1 MTILTIWIKNAW
13 ELKRP
18 QTVKLHDECY
28 FVGQFHKDVTF
39 QCITSHLSSKKP
51 QNILQ
56 ATFSGSLFKK
66 WIGQLQNTWLH
77 LPVYCTIHGSQERN
91 LRHQINA
98 VKWLATTNDSNVH
111 IWSDI
116 ESIVMGIH
124 IKVRK
129 GRKKCILNYQTSGTT
144 TDQEYHSKLPEST
157 KQHFHYKLHCLWTN
171 LPVDPIH
178 SVFFHKLKSYTQP
191 SERSMMKSE
200 FLANC
205 HCKWSTVIINMTKS
219 LLFNV

>member
-1 MTILTIWIKNAW
+1 M
-13 ELKRP
+13 
-18 QTVKLHDECY
+18 KLHDECY

-129 GRKKCILNYQTSGTT
+129 GRKKAY
-144 TDQEYHSKLPEST
+144 
-157 KQHFHYKLHCLWTN
+157 
-171 LPVDPIH
+171 
-178 SVFFHKLKSYTQP
+178 
-191 SERSMMKSE
+191 
-200 FLANC
+200 
-205 HCKWSTVIINMTKS
+205 
-219 LLFNV
+219 